1 MLLHNFKNLETFNLS
16 LLLYIVVKIHK
27 TTTNP
32 DQEAVVLQNELL
44 LQRSDHVAVHVQLEN
59 RHKNIQAFFKL

>member
-1 MLLHNFKNLETFNLS
+1 MLLHNFKNLEAFNLS

-27 TTTNP
+27 TPTNP

-44 LQRSDHVAVHVQLEN
+44 LQRSDHVAVHV
-59 RHKNIQAFFKL
+59 

>member
-59 RHKNIQAFFKL
+59 RHKNVQAFFKL

>member
-59 RHKNIQAFFKL
+59 RHKNIQAFLKL

>member
-1 MLLHNFKNLETFNLS
+1 LLLHNFKNLEAFNLS

-44 LQRSDHVAVHVQLEN
+44 LQCSDHVAVHVQLEN
-59 RHKNIQAFFKL
+59 RHKNI

>member
-1 MLLHNFKNLETFNLS
+1 LLLHNFKNLETFNLS

-59 RHKNIQAFFKL
+59 RHKNIQAFLKL

>member
-1 MLLHNFKNLETFNLS
+1 LLLHNFKNLETFNLS

-59 RHKNIQAFFKL
+59 RHKNVQAFFKL

>member
-1 MLLHNFKNLETFNLS
+1 LLHNFKNLETFNLS

-59 RHKNIQAFFKL
+59 RHKNIQAFLKL

>member
-1 MLLHNFKNLETFNLS
+1 LLHNFKNLETFNLS

-59 RHKNIQAFFKL
+59 RHKNVQAFFKL